1 MGARSGGG
9 GGARGGG
16 GYASQSRTSIANTLT
31 TASGMDRWNNNSRWD
46 HYYNES
52 FKILNAASKTNTF
65 GGQIAKDIIAKTEA
79 AERKYK
85 KQLTPR
91 VSPKQAWAIANA
103 LSKK

>member
-9 GGARGGG
+9 GGSRGG
-16 GYASQSRTSIANTLT
+16 GYASQSRTSIAKTLT
-31 TASGMDRWNNNSRWD
+31 KAGGLDRWNNNSEWN

-52 FKILNAASKTNTF
+52 FKILTDASKTNTF